1 MMSISTVAILW
12 IVIGD
17 DMRWRFPADRRCHAS
32 FFAGGDDAVPQQRR
46 NIECVTR
53 FQIGLKPWQAFRRQ
67 RVKGEG
73 LVVIIFL
80 EKDMADVRVQRIAHI
95 QGFLQHA
102 LVEFQPREL
111 SGNKMCGGMLVHGV
125 GLNLYARRPPPES
138 LLK

>member
-32 FFAGGDDAVPQQRR
+32 FFAGGDDAVPPQRR

-95 QGFLQHA
+95 QQPDRHGAFDLAHQGF
-102 LVEFQPREL
+102 VPGMVMPRR
-111 SGNKMCGGMLVHGV
+111 
-125 GLNLYARRPPPES
+125 ARAAE
-138 LLK
+138 KDDAV